1 MTKKT
6 LEQQLAE
13 NQARGERI
21 KTKIKKQR
29 DGAKYVFGGM
39 VLAEAKE
46 NPKFKKFLIELAE
59 TRVTRQAD
67 IKRIKSTIEEWK
79 ASETE

>member
-6 LEQQLAE
+6 IDQQIAE
-13 NQARGERI
+13 AEKRLTLL
-21 KTKIKKQR
+21 KTKKRKQR